1 MNGLKRTEMTAVED
15 KVENVVRNI
24 ETTERRK
31 NDLKTQA
38 DNMLNVQIH
47 AEEVQR
53 YGLLMP
59 QFEVRKAK
67 EETPVHD
74 RNLFLKEVDDLR
86 NRFATNRKTKARD
99 LRDSGLQSGIVCQSG
114 ENRLGRHRRL

>member
-1 MNGLKRTEMTAVED
+1 MNGLKRKEMTAVED

-38 DNMLNVQIH
+38 DNMLKVQIH

-59 QFEVRKAK
+59 QFEVREAK

-86 NRFATNRKTKARD
+86 NRFAANRKTKARE
-99 LRDSGLQSGIVCQSG
+99 LWDSRLQYGIVCQSG
-114 ENRLGRHRRL
+114 ENRLGRHR